1 MKSILVMGGNDFI
14 GSALAEY
21 LIKCGY
27 KVDILT
33 KGKKEV
39 KLKGSGK
46 HFLCNR
52 DDISHLKKIL
62 SKKSYEY
69 IYDMTAYSKNDIKN
83 LIGCIN
89 LKNLKKYVVLSSG
102 AVYKDS
108 SKQAREDNEKGE
120 NKNWGKYGLDKKE
133 AEDYIINS
141 DIPYIIIRPTY
152 IYGPNNN
159 LYREIYFF
167 ERILQEKKIP
177 VPHGKNVI
185 TQFIY
190 IDDLVKVLESLTHN
204 DRVRE
209 AYNVT
214 NPQLISWNDLIQTC
228 GEVVKKSPIVKLVD
242 INNVNFEE
250 RQYFPFRNIDY
261 NLDID
266 KLIEHGL
273 YIPNVL
279 LKEGLKKT
287 YKWYLSTKPKLQDK
301 KMSKVD
307 DIIKIS

>member
-33 KGKKEV
+33 KGKKGV
-39 KLKGSGK
+39 KLKTLGK
-46 HFLCNR
+46 HFLCDR
-52 DDISHLKKIL
+52 DEISQLKKIL
-62 SKKSYEY
+62 NKKSYEY
-69 IYDMTAYSKNDIKN
+69 IYDMTAYSKDDIKN
-83 LIGCIN
+83 LIECID
-89 LKNLKKYVVLSSG
+89 LKSLKKYVVLSSG

-228 GEVVKKSPIVKLVD
+228 GEVVKKSPVVKLVD
-242 INNVNFEE
+242 INKINLEE

>member
-1 MKSILVMGGNDFI
+1 MESILVMGGSDFI
-14 GSALAEY
+14 GSALAKH

-33 KGKKEV
+33 RGRKTIKYKGIKN
-39 KLKGSGK
+39 
-46 HFLCNR
+46 HFLCDR
-52 DDISHLKKIL
+52 KVKSELEKKL
-62 SKKSYEY
+62 SKKSYDY
-69 IYDMTAYSKNDIKN
+69 IFDMNAYSKTDIKN
-83 LIGCIN
+83 LIDCIDI
-89 LKNLKKYVVLSSG
+89 KSLKKYIVLSSG

-108 SKQAREDNEKGE
+108 SKNAREDSEKGE
-120 NKNWGKYGLDKKE
+120 NKNWGKYGLEKKE
-133 AEDYIINS
+133 AEDYIMNS
-141 DIPYIIIRPTY
+141 DIPYVIIRPTY

-159 LYREIYFF
+159 FYREYYFF

-177 VPHGKNVI
+177 LPNGKNVT

-190 IDDLVKVLESLTHN
+190 IDDLVQVLESLTHN

-214 NPQLISWNDLIQTC
+214 NPQLISWDELIQTC
-228 GEVVKKSPIVKLVD
+228 GEVVGKHPIIKLVD
-242 INNVNFEE
+242 INHVKYKE
-250 RQYFPFRNIDY
+250 REYFPFRDIDY

-273 YIPNVL
+273 YIPNIL

-287 YKWYLSTKPKLQDK
+287 YKWYISNKPKLQDK
-301 KMSKVD
+301 TMTKVE

>member
-1 MKSILVMGGNDFI
+1 MKSILVMGGSDFI
-14 GSALAEY
+14 GSTLAKY

-33 KGKKEV
+33 RGKRDVKYKG
-39 KLKGSGK
+39 LGK
-46 HFLCNR
+46 HFQCDRKIKSKLQQNLNNR
-52 DDISHLKKIL
+52 
-62 SKKSYEY
+62 SYDY
-69 IYDMTAYSKNDIKN
+69 IYDMTVYSKEDIKN
-83 LIGCIN
+83 LIDCIE
-89 LKNLKKYVVLSSG
+89 LKSLKKYIVLSSG

-108 SKQAREDNEKGE
+108 TNNAKEDNEKGE
-120 NKNWGKYGLDKKE
+120 NENWGKYGLGKKE

-141 DIPYIIIRPTY
+141 NLPYIIIRPTY

-159 LYREIYFF
+159 LYREYYFF
-167 ERILQEKKIP
+167 ERILKEKKIP
-177 VPHGKNVI
+177 VPNGKNVT

-190 IDDLVKVLESLTHN
+190 IDDLVQVLESLTHN

-214 NPQLISWNDLIQTC
+214 NPQLISWNELIQTC
-228 GEVVKKSPIVKLVD
+228 GEVVKKSPIIKLVD
-242 INNVNFEE
+242 VNKINYEE
-250 RQYFPFRNIDY
+250 REYFPFRNIDY

-273 YIPNVL
+273 YIPNIL

-287 YKWYLSTKPKLQDK
+287 YKWYYSNKPKLKDER
-301 KMSKVD
+301 MTRVE